1 MKLNKSLYELLGM
14 KAKYSIF
21 KSVFVTDYFTS
32 EGFRIIEV
40 EPYDDTFLNAISTIS
55 KFDKTTEKIFKKVHQ
70 YFKGE
75 SVWVSIYT
83 EISHEEH
90 LINDFYMEQW
100 GLLERK

>member
-1 MKLNKSLYELLGM
+1 MNKSLYELLGM

-21 KSVFVTDYFTS
+21 KSVFVTDDYTS
-32 EGFRIIEV
+32 EGFRIIAV

-55 KFDKTTEKIFKKVHQ
+55 KLDKTTDKIFKKVHQ

-75 SVWVSIYT
+75 PVWLCLYT
-83 EISHEEH
+83 DISHGEY